1 MRVTSHPV
9 AKSLLCLFVV
19 FPAAFAGLVQREKRD
34 EASLATQ
41 RPPSETLAD
50 ETTEAAATS
59 VTITESPALIT
70 STSLAIPQS
79 TSKVNTSL
87 FEFPIPEGELPLEPQ
102 ITPGFAVAGVILL
115 LTGVVYAVVGIKT
128 RWIHSFLS
136 TAFLGSLGTSVLIV
150 YVMTHPVTQAIQ
162 GAYVVAVVCTGLIL
176 GGLALVFK
184 EITECLACMLG
195 GFCLS
200 MWLLTLQPGG
210 LIQHTG
216 GKVGFIAAFTI
227 AGFGLYFTP
236 WTRSYGM
243 IACIS
248 FSGATVAVLGIDCF
262 SRAGYKEFWAYLW
275 DLNDNLFPLGT
286 TTYPLTRGIRV
297 EIAVIILIF
306 LAGVISQIKLWRI
319 IKDRRAKRDAERA
332 EVERNLRAEEEN
344 AGREI
349 EKRTAREKRRWERVY
364 GDGAR
369 SPLSDSADSGVGD
382 MENEKRI
389 HGRIS
394 EGSTVAL
401 ATRSQSPAATEPIA
415 TGILPLSVDEAM
427 TPFRASKII
436 AAERVTAKDE
446 DGARITVLVAH
457 DDMPNGPIL
466 EDPLA
471 PPPKEAQ
478 TMAVEA
484 GLQQQDDAIPAAWQR
499 NSVIRET
506 PPNITPLPFTVPEEQ
521 GTEQMEE
528 DRSSIATFADE
539 DLEDTPRSRP
549 ITREGVSD
557 SMVKRVPRGS
567 VKMFSSLSQRSRL
580 DKDEHSNAGAG
591 EGESCD
597 GLVFEM
603 ARGAEAKDESE
614 SVAANLDDM
623 SCVSDPVSLHDWDAP
638 KDYLMDM
645 KLDGKTEGGEDGQK
659 ASQADLLMTPT
670 ERLLRRSSSSKELLT
685 SKNVTAN
692 PVYSSLGARSCP
704 DLGIAQVEEESQ
716 DKKVEAPAQEPPGSS
731 SSRGEGRA
739 PGQRRTSVD
748 SVAASLT
755 QGNLPSGLSRVAM
768 SYRTNEWA
776 KHLSVAETP
785 EPETLQ
791 LADLGVFSFSGT
803 AIEGPAPL
811 DIAELQQTA
820 ENAAPPPAAPRSAS
834 ALSNH
839 HTLTR
844 NNSRSGLPAQP
855 YRSLSGTLRGKASGL
870 LAEPIAEE
878 GGDGSSIRG
887 SPMDNI
893 TTPVIPEEGSLTG
906 GSLYDMP
913 SSGTP
918 ELSTSAST
926 PTLSTWLA
934 NSTMQQPQ
942 PLPQQ
947 QQQQAQVSSPPT
959 LMGMR
964 EMLLRTKVSAGLLST
979 PTPAE
984 AIYTN
989 MNNAERLHRRS
1000 PSSET
1005 GSINSYPLYDSP
1017 TLDADDI
1024 PLSQRRAMI
1033 RQSASLGNFPSG
1045 AKPQPY
1051 RSQSRASIQGL
1062 YNSGTNN
1069 NSRSKIPIPTAEAA
1083 TFDSHQPPRR
1093 TSLPSE
1099 AARQAQ
1105 LANFRNSVAAD
1116 LAASSPIDGLSP
1128 VAYAGGG
1135 WNPPSPTMMGPYG
1148 SSTPMLNP
1156 SFGGFGGFNNMG
1168 GRASAQSLSGQYT
1181 GQVMGNSGQGG
1192 IMDVQRTLE
1201 TQRSFLMEQREMEG
1215 ARREAEQIEA
1225 ERGQREFEERMRSG
1239 QLLGVHRDA
1248 LRRMQAKAGRQI

>member
-19 FPAAFAGLVQREKRD
+19 FPTAFAGLVQREKRD
-34 EASLATQ
+34 EASLSTR

-50 ETTEAAATS
+50 EAREAAATS

-79 TSKVNTSL
+79 TSTVNTSL
-87 FEFPIPEGELPLEPQ
+87 FELPIPEGELPLEPQ
-102 ITPGFAVAGVILL
+102 ITPGFAVAGVTLL

-248 FSGATVAVLGIDCF
+248 FSGATVVVLGIDCF

-297 EIAVIILIF
+297 EIAVTILIF

-369 SPLSDSADSGVGD
+369 SPLGDSADSGVGD
-382 MENEKRI
+382 MESEKRI
-389 HGRIS
+389 HGRNS
-394 EGSTVAL
+394 EVSTVAL
-401 ATRSQSPAATEPIA
+401 VTRPQSPAGTEPIA
-415 TGILPLSVDEAM
+415 TAILPLSVDDAM

-436 AAERVTAKDE
+436 VADRVMSKDE

-457 DDMPNGPIL
+457 DEMPNAHIL
-466 EDPLA
+466 EDPSA
-471 PPPKEAQ
+471 PPPKELQ
-478 TMAVEA
+478 TVAVEG
-484 GLQQQDDAIPAAWQR
+484 GLQQQDDSIPAAWQR

-539 DLEDTPRSRP
+539 DLEDGPRSRP

-557 SMVKRVPRGS
+557 SMVKRVPSGS
-567 VKMFSSLSQRSRL
+567 VKMFSSLSQGSRL
-580 DKDEHSNAGAG
+580 VKDEQSNAGAG

-597 GLVFEM
+597 GLEFEI
-603 ARGAEAKDESE
+603 ARGAEAQDESE

-638 KDYLMDM
+638 KDYLIDM
-645 KLDGKTEGGEDGQK
+645 KLEGEDGQT
-659 ASQADLLMTPT
+659 ALQADVLMTPT

-685 SKNVTAN
+685 SKNVTKN
-692 PVYSSLGARSCP
+692 PVYSSSFAARSCP
-704 DLGIAQVEEESQ
+704 DLGVAQGEEQAQ
-716 DKKVEAPAQEPPGSS
+716 DKKVEAPAPQQPGSS
-731 SSRGEGRA
+731 SHRGEARA
-739 PGQRRTSVD
+739 GSQRRTSVD

-791 LADLGVFSFSGT
+791 LADLGVFSFADT

-820 ENAAPPPAAPRSAS
+820 ENATPPPAAPRSAS
-834 ALSNH
+834 ALSNYP
-839 HTLTR
+839 TVTR
-844 NNSRSGLPAQP
+844 SNSRSGLPAQP
-855 YRSLSGTLRGKASGL
+855 YRSLSGILRGKASGL

-878 GGDGSSIRG
+878 C
-887 SPMDNI
+887 SPIDTI

-913 SSGTP
+913 SPGSQ
-918 ELSTSAST
+918 ELSASAST

-934 NSTMQQPQ
+934 NSTMQQPH

-947 QQQQAQVSSPPT
+947 QQQQQQQPQASSPPT

-989 MNNAERLHRRS
+989 MNNAAERFHRRS
-1000 PSSET
+1000 PSSEA
-1005 GSINSYPLYDSP
+1005 GSINNYSLYDSP
-1017 TLDADDI
+1017 TTLDADDI
-1024 PLSQRRAMI
+1024 PLSQRKAMI
-1033 RQSASLGNFPSG
+1033 RQSASLGSFSSG
-1045 AKPQPY
+1045 AAKPQPY
-1051 RSQSRASIQGL
+1051 RSQSRASMRGL
-1062 YNSGTNN
+1062 YNSP
-1069 NSRSKIPIPTAEAA
+1069 SKIPIPTTAEAA
-1083 TFDSHQPPRR
+1083 TFDSHQPPRK
-1093 TSLPSE
+1093 TNLPSE

-1116 LAASSPIDGLSP
+1116 LAASSPPMDGVSGP

-1135 WNPPSPTMMGPYG
+1135 GGWDSPSPTTMMGPYG

-1156 SFGGFGGFNNMG
+1156 SFGGFFGGGFNNNIGG
-1168 GRASAQSLSGQYT
+1168 GRTSVQSLRGQQYVNNK
-1181 GQVMGNSGQGG
+1181 VMGN
-1192 IMDVQRTLE
+1192 MEVQRTLE
-1201 TQRSFLMEQREMEG
+1201 TQRSFLMEQKEMEG
-1215 ARREAEQIEA
+1215 ARREAERIEA
-1225 ERGQREFEERMRSG
+1225 ERGQREFDERMRSG

-1248 LRRMQAKAGRQI
+1248 LRRMQARAGR